1 MSELLKN
8 WIQSLPAASGDLRR
22 IQESGRKYLGEIGI
36 PNNKLEEWKLIDT
49 KKINNILSLPMS
61 KRIEPKDI
69 DQTIPQLAKNSFRII
84 INSNI
89 SKLDEASLPKGM
101 SLMMGDELQRY
112 LKKADEHIDPSH
124 DWILSLNHSSNNQ
137 LIALRISESNST
149 GLELV
154 IPKNINQLSFSRV
167 LIIVEKG
174 ANLNL
179 LEIILGA
186 NKSAHSHVCEIH
198 LDNNSKVHHGL
209 IAMGREDSSL
219 FAGISIFQKSDSNY
233 FFNSFQEGWDLS
245 HLKPTIIQLEG
256 SALTDLQG
264 LQVAKDS
271 QQLSTHSAVKFDGPG
286 GTLRQLQKAIALD
299 KSHSIFNGLIEVPK
313 LAQKT
318 NASQLSKNLLLS
330 NRAQIDTKP
339 ELKIIADDVSC
350 THGATISNLQ
360 EDELFYLQSRG
371 LSAENAAA
379 LIVNG
384 YAKEIIRNIPLEVM
398 RWSFLNEF
406 LSE

>member
-1 MSELLKN
+1 
-8 WIQSLPAASGDLRR
+8 
-22 IQESGRKYLGEIGI
+22 
-36 PNNKLEEWKLIDT
+36 
-49 KKINNILSLPMS
+49 MS